1 MNRIILYFIIV
12 LITGCATSG
21 YQKFY
26 NPYVD
31 VSALPSPE
39 ILQEGQEP
47 KVYGTD
53 NFERD
58 IRTLKTKKY
67 VTLGYSSFNGG
78 YEDNKNAQ
86 AQAKRLG
93 ATIVLVKSKYTN
105 TQTTTSTLFLP
116 DNKTTYHSGTVNA
129 YSNYNNSYGAYGNAN
144 INANYS
150 GTSTTYATK
159 AVPITRNQRRYDQ
172 TAVYMVKTNPKFK
185 FGVALQDLTPE
196 MRIQYE
202 RNTGAFVDLVF
213 EDSAAF
219 FSNVL
224 PGDVIISV
232 DGTSIMNT
240 KHAQEI
246 MAKVSSSAP
255 SSQLVVLRK
264 GKKKIIEVKF

>member
-1 MNRIILYFIIV
+1 
-12 LITGCATSG
+12 
-21 YQKFY
+21 
-26 NPYVD
+26 
-31 VSALPSPE
+31 
-39 ILQEGQEP
+39 
-47 KVYGTD
+47 
-53 NFERD
+53 
-58 IRTLKTKKY
+58 
-67 VTLGYSSFNGG
+67 
-78 YEDNKNAQ
+78 
-86 AQAKRLG
+86 
-93 ATIVLVKSKYTN
+93 
-105 TQTTTSTLFLP
+105 
-116 DNKTTYHSGTVNA
+116 
-129 YSNYNNSYGAYGNAN
+129 
-144 INANYS
+144 
-150 GTSTTYATK
+150 
-159 AVPITRNQRRYDQ
+159 
-172 TAVYMVKTNPKFK
+172 
-185 FGVALQDLTPE
+185 